1 MKAPANLTMLIRT
14 ASAGDDTAARRV
26 RLLEL
31 VIEREL
37 DLTYKVLGQDVFMVR
52 TNIMFA

>member
-1 MKAPANLTMLIRT
+1 MLIRT